1 MSDQAANLILSET
14 VHSALVLAAT
24 DRRLG
29 GRLHTGPVLDALA
42 RVDVLGDWDRLWLY
56 AGQPDQI
63 GLASVLDP
71 EAAGVEAV
79 PRSWGTWDGVPLSG
93 AMSES
98 MALLARL
105 AEAYSMRPVPPGGLA
120 LALVAVPLS
129 GTAKAL
135 TAHGRLTLGDLLEII
150 QSDLLGSQLT
160 GLDEFL
166 AQATSA
172 GRQQFAPEDE
182 PPDAQLAREV
192 AQVLAGRR
200 PADDLDLLQ
209 ILGRDEVVAGVL
221 AKAGIE
227 PQALADVATVA
238 RGLGSRAAAEVI
250 AQAEADADTDSPADA
265 QIMIAAAAHPSPALA
280 RLLRVFGSSGSE
292 IAVAAAMANLKRI
305 ISDSTHFWSV
315 LNFVA
320 IVASG
325 GAVIAHV
332 ITSGAVWQLVL
343 LLFIGVGP
351 PSTITLWSFVVSGL
365 FWFLAGP
372 LVGSAKLAE
381 TVISVWL
388 SRAERR
394 DILRQTGVW
403 LTESEHNRLRQRQRE
418 FRAAL
423 INSRHA
429 YFFMARLRRLE
440 RAARRAADQQHAG
453 AAA

>member
-24 DRRLG
+24 DWRLG

-42 RVDVLGDWDRLWLY
+42 RVNVIGDWDRLWLY

-63 GLASVLDP
+63 GLAFVMDP
-71 EAAGVEAV
+71 EAGGGDAA
-79 PRSWGTWDGVPLSG
+79 PRSCGTWEGVPLSA

-105 AEAYSMRPVPPGGLA
+105 AEAYSMRPVPPGVLA
-120 LALVAVPLS
+120 LALVAAPLS
-129 GTAKAL
+129 GAARAL
-135 TAHGRLTLGDLLEII
+135 TAHGRVTLDDLLETI

-160 GLDEFL
+160 GLDQLL
-166 AQATSA
+166 AQATPA
-172 GRQQFAPEDE
+172 GRQRFPQEDK
-182 PPDAQLAREV
+182 PPDARSALEA
-192 AQVLAGRR
+192 AQALAGRR
-200 PADDLDLLQ
+200 SADDLDLLQ
-209 ILGRDEVVAGVL
+209 VLDRGEVVAGAL

-227 PQALADVATVA
+227 PQALAEVATVA
-238 RGLGSRAAAEVI
+238 RSLGSRAAAEVI
-250 AQAEADADTDSPADA
+250 AQAEFDADTNLPTDTH
-265 QIMIAAAAHPSPALA
+265 IMVTATASPSPAMA
-280 RLLRVFGSSGSE
+280 RMLRVFGSSGSE
-292 IAVAAAMANLKRI
+292 IAAAAGMANLKRVV
-305 ISDSTHFWSV
+305 SGSTHFWSV